1 VADERRGG
9 PGSMSADE
17 LAAFLATQPSGAI
30 CVSDDDGHLL
40 AMPAQVLD
48 EDRGV
53 LRVELASADLASAFG
68 NQRQACVVADTFESY
83 ESIRGVIARGPVTR
97 VDGATPRP
105 TVALTMARTA
115 TFSFADDRRE
125 PRSAQ
130 AVTD

>member
-40 AMPAQVLD
+40 AMPARVLD
-48 EDRGV
+48 EDGGV
-53 LRVELASADLASAFG
+53 LRVELTGADLASTFDRA
-68 NQRQACVVADTFESY
+68 RQGCVVADSFESY
-83 ESIRGVIARGPVTR
+83 DAIRGVIARGPATR
-97 VDGATPRP
+97 VDGPAQHL
-105 TVALTMARTA
+105 TVALTMVRTV